1 MTVAERMLREKLVA
15 HAPPVPHWFEP
26 TMGSPRPCL
35 LPEDAALREEYLD
48 RGISGERRY
57 PTEALAAWMAE
68 HAEDLEHEIFL
79 AREWDEAQERQRLLQ
94 WPWAYADGVM
104 AARDASARRICRA
117 VDDAVTHSIYRNR
130 TVPEGEPP
138 EIAFG
143 LEVCVAVSATDDEIA
158 KAVDDMRRVV
168 TSSVLRELVR
178 LGILPDRD
186 WKPKAKAVQPETTVA
201 VEPIAPQ
208 IDPRQVA
215 EFFEALR

>member
-48 RGISGERRY
+48 RGISCEREY
-57 PTEALAAWMAE
+57 PTEALSAWMAE

-104 AARDASARRICRA
+104 ATRDASARRICRA
-117 VDDAVTHSIYRNR
+117 VDDAVTH
-130 TVPEGEPP
+130 TVYVHRSETAEEPP
-138 EIAFG
+138 GVAFG
-143 LEVCVAVSATDDEIA
+143 LSVCMEVNATVDQTMMAVDEI
-158 KAVDDMRRVV
+158 RRVI

-186 WKPKAKAVQPETTVA
+186 WKPKAKAVQPATTVA
-201 VEPIAPQ
+201 VEPIEA
-208 IDPRQVA
+208 RQLADLA
-215 EFFEALR
+215 EVLR